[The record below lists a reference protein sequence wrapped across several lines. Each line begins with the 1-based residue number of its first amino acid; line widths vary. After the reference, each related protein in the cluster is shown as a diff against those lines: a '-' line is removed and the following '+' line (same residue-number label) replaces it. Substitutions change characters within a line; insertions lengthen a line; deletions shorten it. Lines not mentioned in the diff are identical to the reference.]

1 MKGNRVFFL
10 NIHVIIRVPSGW
22 VELVGE
28 KSLRGN
34 TANLGLEGSMGLKG
48 EVGRVLMAG
57 GATGVK
63 SKEVKVNTV
72 FGD

>member
-1 MKGNRVFFL
+1 M
-10 NIHVIIRVPSGW
+10 
-22 VELVGE
+22 GE